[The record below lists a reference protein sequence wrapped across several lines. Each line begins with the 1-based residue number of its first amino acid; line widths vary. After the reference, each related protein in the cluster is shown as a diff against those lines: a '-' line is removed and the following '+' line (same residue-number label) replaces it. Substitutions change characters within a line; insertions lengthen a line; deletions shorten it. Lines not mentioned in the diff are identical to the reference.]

1 MKKIT
6 LLFLLTA
13 ICVCGITTAF
23 AQDTCDVDQIKT
35 QIAPTVIA
43 EYQMTLQAQ
52 GLQIAPRFTPTPA
65 AALGVTSAETASTV
79 PTAAAASSSAASATP
94 GDKAS
99 YMGQSV
105 ADGTHVQKGQ
115 DLDLTWYLQNT
126 GTTTW
131 NSDYMI
137 RFFNGTR
144 MMKSNEKRL
153 GQTVLP
159 GETGNCTVDA
169 VAPSASGE
177 YTMTLVL
184 ANDAYENF
192 MVFDIT
198 LIVD

>member
-6 LLFLLTA
+6 LLFLLAA
-13 ICVCGITTAF
+13 ICVCGIQAVF
-23 AQDTCDVDQIKT
+23 AQDTCDLNQIKT

-52 GLQIAPRFTPTPA
+52 GLQIAPRFTPTPS
-65 AALGVTSAETASTV
+65 GVSAMPSNESVSTV
-79 PTAAAASSSAASATP
+79 PTASSASSATP

-105 ADGTHVQKGQ
+105 ADGTHVKKGE
-115 DLDLTWYLQNT
+115 DMDIVWYLQNT

-153 GQTVLP
+153 GQTVAP
-159 GETGNCTVDA
+159 GETGNCAIDA
-169 VAPSASGE
+169 VAPSAPGT

>member
-1 MKKIT
+1 MKKYT
-6 LLFLLTA
+6 LLLLLTA
-13 ICVCGITTAF
+13 ICVCGINAAF
-23 AQDTCDVDQIKT
+23 AQDTCDVNQIKT

-52 GLQIAPRFTPTPA
+52 GLQIAPRFTPTP
-65 AALGVTSAETASTV
+65 SAESVDAVSSIPTASLEL
-79 PTAAAASSSAASATP
+79 TP

-105 ADGTHVQKGQ
+105 ADGTHVQRGE
-115 DLDLTWYLQNT
+115 DLDLVWYLQNT

-153 GQTVLP
+153 GLTVAP
-159 GETGNCTVDA
+159 GETGNCIVDA
-169 VAPSASGE
+169 VAPSAPGT